1 MHERGVEQVA
11 PDWIDERTRFLFKT
25 NRLGNL
31 ACFHFEELE
40 HLLRNTYAC
49 GQKDMARQ
57 CAEAIHE
64 SAIEVAPLSPS
75 PDALSG
81 DPAQSVPGK
90 TLADVG
96 RLLDEVMTLA
106 SKASQEEVRWE

>member
-1 MHERGVEQVA
+1 MNESGVELV
-11 PDWIDERTRFLFKT
+11 PSDWIDERTRFVFEA

-49 GQKDMARQ
+49 GQKDMAQQ

-64 SAIEVAPLSPS
+64 SASEVAPISPS
-75 PDALSG
+75 PDTRSG
-81 DPAQSVPGK
+81 EAEQSVSGR

-96 RLLDEVMTLA
+96 HLLDEVMALA
-106 SKASQEEVRWE
+106 AKASQEEAESE